1 MRRRK
6 HFFGPYTVYIDVL
19 RMQSREN
26 ITENLMGEF
35 KNENFKK
42 IRKNEVSEFFFS
54 DFTSKTPP
62 PSIRSKK
69 KTPHDYF
76 N

>member
-1 MRRRK
+1 
-6 HFFGPYTVYIDVL
+6 
-19 RMQSREN
+19 MQSRGN
-26 ITENLMGEF
+26 IAKNLTIFMGEF

-42 IRKNEVSEFFFS
+42 IRKNEVSELFFS